1 MARPAAA
8 IWPTADPARTVRV
21 NTGTNRASV
30 GYAPIDAYSLIGNG
44 RSTALVSRDGAID
57 WLCWPRVDSPAIF
70 AAILDAQ
77 RGGTFRV
84 HPAGDA
90 EITRRYLPDT
100 VIVETTFPTAGGA
113 CVVRDLMPVVDESDK
128 HRLLVPEHEILR
140 EVEGLAGEVEV
151 EVSYVPQPEFG
162 RASPRLFD
170 RGAFGIWC
178 EAGGALYLQSDI
190 ALQIAPD
197 DRSASG
203 RAIISA
209 GDRHYLSLGYAG
221 TGPAVIPPLGEA
233 ARERIERT
241 AAWWQEWAGRC
252 RYDGPYREAVVR
264 SALTLK
270 LLAFAPSG
278 AIVAAPTTSLPEQIG
293 DDKNWDYRYCWLRDA
308 AFTVRALYELGYA
321 EEAEAFVSWTLHA
334 TRLSWPDLRVLYDV
348 YGRQP
353 RAERELRHLEG
364 YAGSTPVRTGNGAEE
379 QFQLDVYG
387 EVIDV
392 AWQLVERGG
401 QLDQQTATM
410 LRGLGE
416 TVCRRWREPDS
427 GIWESRGAPQHHT
440 HSKVLAWVA
449 LDRLLAIQQTQGLDI
464 PVARFVAERSAI
476 RAEIEQ
482 HGFNLAL
489 GAYTGTL
496 GGDAMD
502 ASVLTMPLYGYVD
515 GDALRMR
522 LTLDAVVR
530 RLGDGAL
537 VYRYLPPDGQPD
549 EGTFA
554 ICAFWAVECQARA
567 GDLPG
572 ATARFERL
580 LGYANDVG
588 LLSEEIDPRD
598 GAALGNFPQG
608 FSHVGLIN
616 AALSLRPLPRRD
628 RAAPGRVPDEEVE
641 VTR

>member
-1 MARPAAA
+1 
-8 IWPTADPARTVRV
+8 
-21 NTGTNRASV
+21 
-30 GYAPIDAYSLIGNG
+30 
-44 RSTALVSRDGAID
+44 
-57 WLCWPRVDSPAIF
+57 
-70 AAILDAQ
+70 
-77 RGGTFRV
+77 
-84 HPAGDA
+84 
-90 EITRRYLPDT
+90 
-100 VIVETTFPTAGGA
+100 
-113 CVVRDLMPVVDESDK
+113 
-128 HRLLVPEHEILR
+128 
-140 EVEGLAGEVEV
+140 
-151 EVSYVPQPEFG
+151 
-162 RASPRLFD
+162 
-170 RGAFGIWC
+170 
-178 EAGGALYLQSDI
+178 
-190 ALQIAPD
+190 
-197 DRSASG
+197 
-203 RAIISA
+203 
-209 GDRHYLSLGYAG
+209 
-221 TGPAVIPPLGEA
+221 
-233 ARERIERT
+233 
-241 AAWWQEWAGRC
+241 
-252 RYDGPYREAVVR
+252 
-264 SALTLK
+264 
-270 LLAFAPSG
+270 
-278 AIVAAPTTSLPEQIG
+278 
-293 DDKNWDYRYCWLRDA
+293 
-308 AFTVRALYELGYA
+308 
-321 EEAEAFVSWTLHA
+321 
-334 TRLSWPDLRVLYDV
+334 
-348 YGRQP
+348 
-353 RAERELRHLEG
+353 
-364 YAGSTPVRTGNGAEE
+364 
-379 QFQLDVYG
+379 
-387 EVIDV
+387 
-392 AWQLVERGG
+392 
-401 QLDQQTATM
+401 
-410 LRGLGE
+410 
-416 TVCRRWREPDS
+416 
-427 GIWESRGAPQHHT
+427 
-440 HSKVLAWVA
+440 
-449 LDRLLAIQQTQGLDI
+449 
-464 PVARFVAERSAI
+464 VARFVAERSAI